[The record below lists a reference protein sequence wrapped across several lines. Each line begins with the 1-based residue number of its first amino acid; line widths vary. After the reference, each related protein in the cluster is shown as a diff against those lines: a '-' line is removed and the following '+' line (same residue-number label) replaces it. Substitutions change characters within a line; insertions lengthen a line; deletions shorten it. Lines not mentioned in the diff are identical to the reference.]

1 MVGITTDSKNKL
13 LAITDATRFPK
24 AGESKVERVAP
35 YALTSGW
42 YYNFNSQKV
51 QSEKVMSTPIVINND
66 MYVTTFDGSK
76 PGLSGDCGAGVKGE
90 SFMTLFCMPFGQ
102 CNSGSVST
110 HRLNLGAGI
119 VGGAVGAGDSSGM
132 QRLIVVNVDTTKVPQ
147 PNNILNA
154 RYNTINK
161 LIPQRW
167 YERR

>member
-1 MVGITTDSKNKL
+1 MVGITTDSKSKL

-76 PGLSGDCGAGVKGE
+76 PGL
-90 SFMTLFCMPFGQ
+90 FRLW
-102 CNSGSVST
+102 SGS
-110 HRLNLGAGI
+110 
-119 VGGAVGAGDSSGM
+119 
-132 QRLIVVNVDTTKVPQ
+132 
-147 PNNILNA
+147 
-154 RYNTINK
+154 
-161 LIPQRW
+161 
-167 YERR
+167 ERRKLYDIILYAFWSV